1 MLDGTHG
8 GAIDRQK
15 IAEMTAREDERFV
28 AERPR
33 SMALLERARAS
44 LPAGVP
50 MSWMVSLYAHAP
62 FFVEEAKGAY
72 ITDVDGH
79 RYLDMNL
86 ADSSMACG
94 YALEAVGEAVL
105 SRFRRG
111 SQYLLPTEEAILVAE
126 ALADRYGL
134 PRWQFTLS
142 ATTANGEA
150 IRIARAYT
158 GRDRV
163 LVFDGKYHGMLDET
177 ALVPGEQGLEPE
189 VRGLARS
196 AGETTDIVPYND
208 LAAAER
214 VLARRETACVL
225 VEAAVTNVGGVLMP
239 EPGFLA
245 GLYETARRHGSV
257 LVIDEAHTHVCA
269 YGGLKRAWRLDCDV
283 LVLGKAIS
291 GGIPAGLYGLSEAL
305 AAFVESALE
314 GGDHGY
320 LPDLAVGGTLFGN
333 PLEIA
338 AIRAT
343 LDHVLTEEAHAKA
356 ARLGEKLANGIE
368 AGARTRGLPWSAHRL
383 YCRSGYH
390 FAERLPRTRDEAQA
404 AADPELRDL
413 MRVYFANRGV
423 WEAIF
428 SACPAVSFAAEEAD
442 IDFYLSVY
450 QACLDELTA

>member
-1 MLDGTHG
+1 MS
-8 GAIDRQK
+8 IERQR
-15 IAEMTAREDERFV
+15 IASLRSREDARFV

-33 SMALLERARAS
+33 SMELLRRARTS
-44 LPAGVP
+44 MPAGVP

-62 FFVEEAKGAY
+62 VFVSEAKGAY

-94 YALEAVGEAVL
+94 YGLDVVADAVL

-111 SQYLLPTEEAILVAE
+111 SQYLLPTEETILVAE
-126 ALADRYGL
+126 ALAERYGL

-142 ATTANGEA
+142 ATGANGEA
-150 IRIARAYT
+150 IRIARAFT

-177 ALVPGEQGLEPE
+177 AHVPGEHGLEPE
-189 VRGLARS
+189 MRGLARA
-196 AGETTDIVPYND
+196 AGKATDIVAFND

-225 VEAAVTNVGGVLMP
+225 VEAAATNVGGVLMP

-245 GLYETARRHGSV
+245 GLSETARRHGSI

-269 YGGLKRAWRLDCDV
+269 YGGLKRAWGLDCDI
-283 LVLGKAIS
+283 LVLGKAIA
-291 GGIPAGLYGLSEAL
+291 GGIPAGLYGLSEEL
-305 AAFVESALE
+305 ASFIETALE
-314 GGDHGY
+314 GGDRGY
-320 LPDLAVGGTLFGN
+320 LPDLAVGGTLFAN

-343 LDHVLTEEAHAKA
+343 LDHVLTEQAHAKA
-356 ARLGEKLANGIE
+356 ARLGERLAQGIE
-368 AGARTRGLPWSAHRL
+368 TGAQKRGLPWSAHRL

-390 FAERLPRTRDEAQA
+390 FAKTLPRTKAEAQA

-413 MRVYFANRGV
+413 MRVYLANRGI
-423 WEAIF
+423 WEAIH
-428 SACPAVSFAAEEAD
+428 SASPAVSFAAEETD
-442 IDFYLSVY
+442 VDFYLSVY
-450 QACLDELTA
+450 EACLDELTA